1 MCYIA
6 GEQEFNSGKLWGPS
20 SSGDPHGISWDLSN
34 NRVSIQ
40 VHCPCCSDL
49 FLAQVR
55 FLWTLPPQPPTHTSI
70 PKIPATPRSGHLW
83 RLQGPS
89 PWPFKRMGGLQ
100 QWLFYLQH
108 VACKIIQKGEKEQ
121 RRFCFLTTLVLRWNT
136 CLRVHL
142 TDDGPLGTGQAGGDG
157 HNRGW
162 GGWMASS
169 TRWTWVWVNSG
180 SWWWTGRPGV
190 LQSTGSQRVGHS
202 WTELNWTGPGP
213 GRC

>member
-100 QWLFYLQH
+100 QWLFTFNTWLVRSHRRSRKSREGSASWPHWSWDETRVYVYISLMMVPWAQDRQEETGTTEDE
-108 VACKIIQKGEKEQ
+108 VAGWHHQ
-121 RRFCFLTTLVLRWNT
+121 L
-136 CLRVHL
+136 
-142 TDDGPLGTGQAGGDG
+142 DG
-157 HNRGW
+157 HE
-162 GGWMASS
+162 
-169 TRWTWVWVNSG
+169 SG
-180 SWWWTGRPGV
+180 
-190 LQSTGSQRVGHS
+190 
-202 WTELNWTGPGP
+202 
-213 GRC
+213 